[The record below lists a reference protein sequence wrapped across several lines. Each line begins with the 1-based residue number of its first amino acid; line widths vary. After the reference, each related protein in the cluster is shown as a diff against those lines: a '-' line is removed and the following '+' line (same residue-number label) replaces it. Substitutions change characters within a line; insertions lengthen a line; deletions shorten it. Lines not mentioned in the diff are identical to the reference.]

1 MPSYPISCQF
11 QPEGFHCLPV
21 PSSLYLSLASLP
33 LDSLHFRRHDSTC
46 FLEDLMTQQDREVQ
60 ICTLQSSMTS
70 RPAVALQKYS
80 VSPGGV
86 YDANTKLYMAFTGQ
100 ALF

>member
-1 MPSYPISCQF
+1 
-11 QPEGFHCLPV
+11 
-21 PSSLYLSLASLP
+21 
-33 LDSLHFRRHDSTC
+33 
-46 FLEDLMTQQDREVQ
+46 MTQQDREVQ
-60 ICTLQSSMTS
+60 TCTLQSSMTS

-80 VSPGGV
+80 VPGGV

>member
-1 MPSYPISCQF
+1 
-11 QPEGFHCLPV
+11 
-21 PSSLYLSLASLP
+21 
-33 LDSLHFRRHDSTC
+33 
-46 FLEDLMTQQDREVQ
+46 MTQQDREVQ
-60 ICTLQSSMTS
+60 TCTLQSSMTS

-86 YDANTKLYMAFTGQ
+86 YNANIKLYMAFTGQ